1 MSLYRHTTGQG
12 PALVLLH
19 GWGLHSDVWDDV
31 AAALAPD
38 YRITVI
44 DLPGH
49 GRSRA
54 AGGEFTLGSVAG
66 QLARAHRAP
75 AVWVGWSLGGMIALE
90 VALQH
95 PEQVRALALVASSP
109 QFVQGVGWTHAMAP
123 GLLAEFAAGLEC
135 DYRATLER
143 FLAIQAMGS
152 REARLEIRQLRERL
166 LRHGEPDQAAL
177 RSGLH
182 ILQTANLRHRLDDID
197 CPVRFIM
204 GGHDTLSPAKG
215 ALQLQKM
222 HPHVETTIIPG
233 AGHSPFI
240 SHPEEFVQSL
250 TEFLQRHV

>member
-1 MSLYRHTTGQG
+1 MSLYCHTVGEG
-12 PALVLLH
+12 PDVVLLH
-19 GWGLHSDVWDDV
+19 GWGLHSDVWDEV
-31 AAALAPD
+31 AAALAQD
-38 YRITVI
+38 YRVTLI

-54 AGGEFTLGSVAG
+54 SGGEFTLESVARH
-66 QLARAHRAP
+66 LARTQRAP

-109 QFVQGVGWTHAMAP
+109 QFVQGIGWPYAMAP
-123 GLLAEFAAGLEC
+123 EILAEFAAGLEQ

-152 REARLEIRQLRERL
+152 REAHSEIRRLRERL

-177 RSGLH
+177 RSGLR
-182 ILQTANLRHRLDDID
+182 ILQTANLRHRLDDIP
-197 CPVRFIM
+197 CPIRFIM
-204 GGHDTLSPAKG
+204 GSHDTLCPAKA
-215 ALQLQKM
+215 ALQLQKV
-222 HPHVETTIIPG
+222 HPHVETTIIRG

-240 SHPEEFVQSL
+240 SHPDDFVQTL
-250 TEFLQRHV
+250 TEFLQSHV